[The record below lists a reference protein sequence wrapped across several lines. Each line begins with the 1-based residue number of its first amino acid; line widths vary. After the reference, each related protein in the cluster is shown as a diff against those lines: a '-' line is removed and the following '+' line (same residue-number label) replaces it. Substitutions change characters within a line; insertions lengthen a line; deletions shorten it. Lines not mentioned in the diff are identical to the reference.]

1 MSRLDRFFETVRES
15 EAFQQI
21 KGKYDE
27 LDSQAKVYVNLGALA
42 AVILL
47 IVLSVLIGMAKV
59 NGLKSEIEEREE
71 LIGYLQRSADTIKQ
85 LRAQQS
91 ASNADTSSPLPT
103 FVENVLSRAGLDR
116 GKAEI
121 GAEHPG
127 AEEKDSVEMLLDVK
141 LNQVNLRQLSQFLFQ
156 VTEQG
161 AARGLNVKDLVVD
174 TKGDPSGWLD
184 ASVTIATHRAK

>member
-1 MSRLDRFFETVRES
+1 MSKLDKVLESIRES

-27 LDSQAKVYVNLGALA
+27 LDGQTKVYVNLGAIA
-42 AVILL
+42 AVVFL
-47 IVLSVLIGMAKV
+47 IFLSLLIGMAKV
-59 NGLKSEIEEREE
+59 NGFKSEIEEREE

-85 LRAQQS
+85 LRAQQT

-127 AEEKDSVEMLLDVK
+127 AEEKETVEMLLDVK

-161 AARGLNVKDLVVD
+161 AARGLNIKDLVVD
-174 TKGDPSGWLD
+174 TKGDPTGWLD